1 LQPLVREFSGCQLYT
16 KDKINLSFLD
26 KISIQGARVHNLKN
40 IDIDIPRDK
49 FVVITGISG
58 SGKSSLAFDTIYAE
72 GQRRFVETLSAYA
85 RQFIGGIE
93 RPDVDKIEGLSPS
106 ISIEQKTISHN
117 PRSTVGTV
125 TEIYDFLRLLYSK
138 CGTQHCTNCGQPV
151 QRQSVQQIIDH
162 IRENLDTKRINI
174 LAPVVKGRKGHY
186 RELFE
191 QIEKD
196 GFTKVRVDKVIKDIT
211 PKMKLDRYKIHDI
224 EIVVDRIMVTKA
236 TSLRLTDSVETALR
250 FGGGIV
256 IITESDSDGSKDKL
270 FSEKLACPTCG
281 IGFDEPAPNSFSFN
295 SPYGWCP
302 DCLGLGARKELD
314 ERLIITDYDLSIAE
328 GAIAPLGKPRSNWTF
343 TVLKQLIE
351 SWGYDFDTPLS
362 KLSKDELEI
371 IMNGDSQKRNYK
383 YVDSRGIQREYSHKF
398 QGVKK
403 IILDYYRNQTSEYI
417 SNWAESFM
425 TSNTCDTCK
434 GGKLKASSLAVLVDS
449 TEGKKNIYEVS
460 LLSIRKARDYFDT
473 LILNERQQIIAKQ
486 ILKEIKM
493 RLEFM
498 LNVGLDYLSLDR
510 NARTL
515 SGGEA
520 QRIKLA
526 TQIGSQLRGVLYIL
540 DEPSIGLHQRDNE
553 LLIKSLKNLRDIG
566 NTVIVV
572 EHDKQM
578 MEEADFVVDL
588 GPGAGEHGGKIVA
601 FGKPGSLNG
610 NSLTSLYIS
619 GKKSIEV
626 PQKRRIGNGQSLVLK
641 GASGNNLK
649 KVNLTVPLGKFICIT
664 GVSGS
669 GKSSLINETLYR
681 VLSRKFFKTPEPPLP
696 YEKIEG
702 LKNVNKVIEV
712 DQSPIGRTPRSNP
725 ATYTGLFTF
734 IRDLFATLPE
744 AKIRGYKVGRFSFN
758 VKGGRCEACE
768 GGGQKKIEMN
778 FLPDVYVTCDV
789 CRGKRYNRE
798 TLEVRYK
805 GKNISDVLEMTVEEA
820 VGFFEAIP
828 SLKRK
833 LQTLYDVGLGYIRL
847 GQSAVTLSGGE
858 AQRVKLSTELS
869 KIQTGKTIYILDEPT
884 TGLHFEDISMLL
896 KVLNQLV
903 DKGNS
908 VIVIEHNLDVIKTAD
923 WVIDL
928 GPEGGEAGGKIIAE
942 GTPEDIVK
950 NYMKQSVTAKF
961 LKPELK

>member
-1 LQPLVREFSGCQLYT
+1 M
-16 KDKINLSFLD
+16 SFLD

-40 IDIDIPRDK
+40 IDIDIPRDR

-162 IRENLDTKRINI
+162 IRDNLDTKRINI

-314 ERLIITDYDLSIAE
+314 ERLIITDYELSIAE
-328 GAIAPLGKPRSNWTF
+328 GAIAPLGKPRTNWTF

-351 SWGYDFDTPLS
+351 SWGYDFDTPLK
-362 KLSKDELEI
+362 KLTKDELEI

-434 GGKLKASSLAVLVDS
+434 GGKLKASSLSVLVDS
-449 TEGKKNIYEVS
+449 TAGKKNIYEVS
-460 LLSIRKARDYFDT
+460 LLSIKKARDYFDT

-553 LLIKSLKNLRDIG
+553 LLIRSLKNLRDIG

-601 FGKPGSLNG
+601 FGEPGSLNG

-626 PQKRRIGNGQSLVLK
+626 PKKRRIGNGQSLVLK

-649 KVNLTVPLGKFICIT
+649 KVNLKVPLGKFICIT

-696 YEKIEG
+696 YDTIEG

-820 VGFFEAIP
+820 VSFFDAIP

-928 GPEGGEAGGKIIAE
+928 GPEGGDAGGKIIAE

-950 NYMKQSVTAKF
+950 NYLKQSVTAKF

>member
-1 LQPLVREFSGCQLYT
+1 L
-16 KDKINLSFLD
+16 LD

-40 IDIDIPRDK
+40 IDLEIPRNK

-125 TEIYDFLRLLYSK
+125 TEIYDYLRLLFAK
-138 CGTQHCTNCGQPV
+138 CGTQHCTNCGEPV
-151 QRQSVQQIIDH
+151 ARQTIQQIIEH
-162 IRENLDTKRINI
+162 IKENHDGMRINI
-174 LAPVVKGRKGHY
+174 LSPVIKGRKGHY

-191 QIEKD
+191 EIEKD
-196 GFTKVRVDKVIKDIT
+196 GFTKVRVDKQIMEIV

-236 TSLRLTDSVETALR
+236 TSLRLTESIETALR

-256 IITESDSDGSKDKL
+256 IINESDNGSSNDKL
-270 FSEKLACPTCG
+270 FSEKLACPNCG

-302 DCLGLGARKELD
+302 ECLGLGARKELD
-314 ERLIITDYDLSIAE
+314 DRLIITDFDLTINE
-328 GAIAPLGKPRSNWTF
+328 GGIAPLGKPRSNWTF
-343 TVLKQLIE
+343 SVLRQLIE
-351 SWGYDFDTPLS
+351 SWGYDFDSPLK
-362 KLSKDELEI
+362 KLTKEQMDI
-371 IMNGDSQKRNYK
+371 ILNGDNEKRDYK
-383 YVDSRGIQREYSHKF
+383 YVDSRGIQRQYSHRF
-398 QGVKK
+398 AGVKK

-425 TSNTCDTCK
+425 TSNICDNCK
-434 GGKLKASSLAVLVDS
+434 GGKLKQTSLAVLIDS
-449 TEGKKNIYEVS
+449 RSGKKNIFDIS
-460 LLSIRKARDYFDT
+460 QLSINKAITFFDE
-473 LILNERQQIIAKQ
+473 LQLNERQQIIARQ

-493 RLEFM
+493 RLEFL
-498 LNVGLDYLSLDR
+498 LNVGLDYLALDR

-540 DEPSIGLHQRDNE
+540 DEPSIGLHQKDNA
-553 LLIKSLKNLRDIG
+553 LLIQSLKNLRNIG

-578 MEEADFVVDL
+578 MCEADYLVDL
-588 GPGAGEHGGKIVA
+588 GPGAGEHGGNVVA
-601 FGKPGSLNG
+601 YGKPQGLNG
-610 NSLTSLYIS
+610 DSITSLYLT
-619 GKKSIEV
+619 GKKAIDV
-626 PQKRRIGNGQSLVLK
+626 PKKRRKGNGKKLQLK

-649 KVNLTVPLGKFICIT
+649 NVNLEIPLGKFICVT

-696 YEKIEG
+696 YESIEG
-702 LKNVNKVIEV
+702 LKNINKVIEV

-734 IRDLFATLPE
+734 IRDLFASLPE

-768 GGGQKKIEMN
+768 GGGLKRIEMN
-778 FLPDVYVTCDV
+778 FLPDVYVTCEV

-828 SLKRK
+828 PLKRK

-869 KIQTGKTIYILDEPT
+869 KVQTGKTIYILDEPT
-884 TGLHFEDISMLL
+884 TGLHFEDIKMLL
-896 KVLNQLV
+896 KVLNQLA
-903 DKGNS
+903 DKGNT

-923 WVIDL
+923 WIIDL
-928 GPEGGEAGGKIIAE
+928 GPKGGDAGGKIISE
-942 GTPEDIVK
+942 GTPEELIK
-950 NYMKQSVTAKF
+950 KYIGTSQTAKY
-961 LKPELK
+961 LKPELKL

>member
-1 LQPLVREFSGCQLYT
+1 M
-16 KDKINLSFLD
+16 SFLD

-40 IDIDIPRDK
+40 IDLEIPRNN

-125 TEIYDFLRLLYSK
+125 TEIYDFLRLLFAK
-138 CGTQHCTNCGQPV
+138 CGTQHCTNCGLPV
-151 QRQSVQQIIDH
+151 ERQSIQQIINH
-162 IRENLDTKRINI
+162 IQKYHDCKRINI
-174 LAPVVKGRKGHY
+174 LAPIIKGRKGHY

-196 GFTKVRVDKVIKDIT
+196 GFTKVRIDKEIREIV

-224 EIVVDRIMVTKA
+224 EIVIDRLMVTKA
-236 TSLRLTDSVETALR
+236 TSLRLNESVETALR

-256 IITESDSDGSKDKL
+256 IINESDDSNSTDKL
-270 FSEKLACPTCG
+270 FSEKLACPSCG

-302 DCLGLGARKELD
+302 DCVGLGARKELD
-314 ERLIITDYDLSIAE
+314 ERLIIPDYDITINE
-328 GAIAPLGKPRSNWTF
+328 GAIAPLGKPRGNWTF
-343 TVLKQLIE
+343 SVLRQLIE
-351 SWGYDFDTPLS
+351 SWKSDFDTPLKKFS
-362 KLSKDELEI
+362 KEQLNI
-371 IMNGDSQKRNYK
+371 IINGDSAKRDYK
-383 YVDSRGIQREYSHKF
+383 YIDSRGVERQYAHRFPGIKR
-398 QGVKK
+398 

-417 SNWAESFM
+417 ANWAESFM
-425 TSNTCDTCK
+425 TSNKCETCK
-434 GGKLKASSLAVLVDS
+434 GGKLKQTSLNVLIDS
-449 TEGKKNIYEVS
+449 TEGNKNIFDIS
-460 LLSIRKARDYFDT
+460 QLSITEARNFFDK
-473 LILNERQQIIAKQ
+473 LRLNERQQAIARQ

-498 LNVGLDYLSLDR
+498 LNVGLDYLTLDR

-540 DEPSIGLHQRDNE
+540 DEPSIGLHQRDNA
-553 LLIKSLKNLRDIG
+553 LLIHSLKNLRDIG

-578 MEEADFVVDL
+578 MEEADYIVDL
-588 GPGAGEHGGKIVA
+588 GPGAGEHGGKVVA
-601 FGKPGSLNG
+601 FGKPHSING
-610 NSLTSLYIS
+610 DSVTSLYIS
-619 GKKSIEV
+619 GKKVIEV
-626 PQKRRIGNGQSLVLK
+626 PKKRRAGNGRLLTLK

-649 KVNLTVPLGKFICIT
+649 SVDLKIPLGKFICIT

-681 VLSRKFFKTPEPPLP
+681 VLSRKFFKTPGPPLP
-696 YEKIEG
+696 YNSIEG

-734 IRDLFATLPE
+734 IRDLFASLPE

-768 GGGQKKIEMN
+768 GGGLKRIEMN

-805 GKNISDVLEMTVEEA
+805 GKNISEVLEMTVEEA
-820 VGFFEAIP
+820 VEFFGAIP

-884 TGLHFEDISMLL
+884 TGLHFEDIRMLL
-896 KVLNQLV
+896 KVLNQLA
-903 DKGNS
+903 DKGNT

-923 WVIDL
+923 WIIDL
-928 GPEGGEAGGKIIAE
+928 GPEGGNAGGEIIAE
-942 GTPEDIVK
+942 GTPEEIVK
-950 NYMKQSVTAKF
+950 NYFNTSHTAKF
-961 LKPELK
+961 LKKELKPHP

>member
-1 LQPLVREFSGCQLYT
+1 M
-16 KDKINLSFLD
+16 SFLD

-40 IDIDIPRDK
+40 IDLNIPRDQ

-125 TEIYDFLRLLYSK
+125 TEIYDFLRLLYAK
-138 CGTQHCTNCGQPV
+138 CGTQHCTNCGEPV

-162 IRENLDTKRINI
+162 IRNNLDTKRINI
-174 LAPVVKGRKGHY
+174 LAPIVKGRKGHY

-196 GFTKVRVDKVIKDIT
+196 GFTKVRVDKKIMDIE

-236 TSLRLTDSVETALR
+236 TSLRLTDSIETALR

-256 IITESDSDGSKDKL
+256 IITESDSDGSSDML
-270 FSEKLACPTCG
+270 FSEKLACPSCG

-302 DCLGLGARKELD
+302 DCMGLGARKELD
-314 ERLIITDYDLSIAE
+314 ERLIITDHDLSISE
-328 GAIAPLGKPRSNWTF
+328 GAIAPLGKPRTNWTF

-351 SWGYDFDTPLS
+351 SWKLDFDTPLKKFS
-362 KLSKDELEI
+362 KEQLNI

-434 GGKLKASSLAVLVDS
+434 GGKLKPSSLAVLIES
-449 TEGKKNIYEVS
+449 AGGKKNIFEVS
-460 LLSIRKARDYFDT
+460 LLSIRRAREFFDT
-473 LILNERQQIIAKQ
+473 LLLNDRQEIIAKQ

-493 RLEFM
+493 RLEFL
-498 LNVGLDYLSLDR
+498 LNVGLDYLTLDR

-578 MEEADFVVDL
+578 MEEADFLVDL

-601 FGKPGSLNG
+601 FGKPGTLNG

-619 GKKSIEV
+619 GKKNIEV
-626 PQKRRIGNGQSLVLK
+626 PKKRRVGNGQKLVLK
-641 GASGNNLK
+641 GAKGNNLK
-649 KVNLTVPLGKFICIT
+649 NVDLTLPLGKFICIT

-681 VLSRKFFKTPEPPLP
+681 VLSRKFFKTPEPPLV
-696 YEKIEG
+696 YDTIEG

-768 GGGQKKIEMN
+768 GGGLKKIEMN

-820 VGFFEAIP
+820 VAFFDAIP

-903 DKGNS
+903 DKGNT

-923 WVIDL
+923 WIIDL
-928 GPEGGEAGGKIIAE
+928 GPEGGDAGGKIIAE

-950 NYMKQSVTAKF
+950 KYIDKSVTAKF

>member
-1 LQPLVREFSGCQLYT
+1 M
-16 KDKINLSFLD
+16 SFLD

-72 GQRRFVETLSAYA
+72 GQRRFVETLSSYA

-125 TEIYDFLRLLYSK
+125 TEIYDFLRLLFSK
-138 CGTQHCTNCGQPV
+138 CGTQHCTNCGSAV
-151 QRQSVQQIIDH
+151 QRQSIQQIINH
-162 IRENLDTKRINI
+162 IHENHDTKRINI
-174 LAPVVKGRKGHY
+174 LAPIVKGRKGHY

-196 GFTKVRVDKVIKDIT
+196 GFTKVRVDKQIKDIT

-236 TSLRLTDSVETALR
+236 TSLRLTDSIETALR

-256 IITESDSDGSKDKL
+256 IVTESDSDGSIDKL

-314 ERLIITDYDLSIAE
+314 DRLLITDYDLTIAE
-328 GAIAPLGKPRSNWTF
+328 GAIAPLGKPRTNWTF

-351 SWGYDFDTPLS
+351 SWGYDFDTPLKKIS
-362 KLSKDELEI
+362 QEQLNI
-371 IMNGDSQKRNYK
+371 IINGDDQKRDYK

-417 SNWAESFM
+417 SNWAEGFM

-434 GGKLKASSLAVLVDS
+434 GGKLKQSSLSVLVDS
-449 TEGKKNIYEVS
+449 TEGKKNIYQVS
-460 LLSIRKARDYFDT
+460 LLSIKKARDYFDT
-473 LILNERQQIIAKQ
+473 LILNERQEIIAKQ

-498 LNVGLDYLSLDR
+498 LNVGLHYLSLDR

-540 DEPSIGLHQRDNE
+540 DEPSIGLHQRDNA

-588 GPGAGEHGGKIVA
+588 GPGAGEHGGQIVA

-610 NSLTSLYIS
+610 SSLTSLYIS
-619 GKKSIEV
+619 GKKNIEV
-626 PQKRRIGNGQSLVLK
+626 PKKRRIGNGHKLVLK

-649 KVNLTVPLGKFICIT
+649 KVNLEVPLGKFICIT

-681 VLSRKFFKTPEPPLP
+681 VLSRKFFKSPEPPLP
-696 YEKIEG
+696 YDTIEG

-734 IRDLFATLPE
+734 IRDLFSTLPE

-820 VGFFEAIP
+820 VAFFEAIP

-833 LQTLYDVGLGYIRL
+833 LQTLFDVGLGYIRL

-923 WVIDL
+923 WIIDL
-928 GPEGGEAGGKIIAE
+928 GPEGGDAGGKIIAE
-942 GTPEDIVK
+942 GTPEDLVK
-950 NYMKQSVTAKF
+950 NNMKNSITAKF
-961 LKPELK
+961 LKPELT

>member
-1 LQPLVREFSGCQLYT
+1 
-16 KDKINLSFLD
+16 LSFLE
-26 KISIQGARVHNLKN
+26 KITIQGARVHNLKN
-40 IDIDIPRDK
+40 IDLDIPRGK

-125 TEIYDFLRLLYSK
+125 TEIYDFLRLLFAK
-138 CGTQHCTNCGQPV
+138 CGTQYCTSCGNPV
-151 QRQSVQQIIDH
+151 ERQTVQQIINH
-162 IRENLDTKRINI
+162 IRENLDSKRINI

-196 GFTKVRVDKVIKDIT
+196 GFTKVRVDKQIKEII

-224 EIVVDRIMVTKA
+224 EIVIDRIMVTKA
-236 TSLRLTDSVETALR
+236 TSIRLTDSIETALR

-256 IITESDSDGSKDKL
+256 IITESDTDGTGDRL
-270 FSEKLACPTCG
+270 FSEKLACASCG

-302 DCLGLGARKELD
+302 NCLGLGARKELD
-314 ERLIITDYDLSIAE
+314 QRLIITDYDLTIAQS
-328 GAIAPLGKPRSNWTF
+328 GIAPLGKPRSNWTF
-343 TVLKQLIE
+343 SVLKQLVE
-351 SWGYDFDTPLS
+351 SWGYDFDTPLKKFS
-362 KLSKDELEI
+362 KEQIDI
-371 IMNGDSQKRNYK
+371 IMNGDSQKRDYK
-383 YVDSRGIQREYSHKF
+383 YVDSRGIEREYSHRF
-398 QGVKK
+398 AGVKK

-425 TSNTCDTCK
+425 TSNTCDTCN
-434 GGKLKASSLAVLVDS
+434 GGKLKLSSLAVKLETQS
-449 TEGKKNIYEVS
+449 GLKNIFDIS
-460 LLSIRKARDYFDT
+460 RLSIKKAFSFFEG
-473 LILNERQQIIAKQ
+473 LVLNERQQIIAKQ
-486 ILKEIKM
+486 ILKEIQM

-498 LNVGLDYLSLDR
+498 LNVGLDYLTLDR

-515 SGGEA
+515 SGGEG

-578 MEEADFVVDL
+578 MDEADFIVDL

-601 FGKPGSLNG
+601 YGPPGSLNG
-610 NSLTSLYIS
+610 DSITSLYMS
-619 GKKSIEV
+619 GKKVIEV
-626 PQKRRIGNGQSLVLK
+626 PKKRRIGSGGKLVLK

-649 KVNLTVPLGKFICIT
+649 NIVLEVPLGKFICVT

-681 VLSRKFFKTPEPPLP
+681 VLSRKFFKSPEPPLP
-696 YEKIEG
+696 YDTIEG
-702 LKNVNKVIEV
+702 LKNINKVIEV

-734 IRDLFATLPE
+734 IRDLFASLPE

-768 GGGQKKIEMN
+768 GGGLKKIEMN

-798 TLEVRYK
+798 TLEVRFK
-805 GKNISDVLEMTVEEA
+805 GRNISDVLEMTVEEA
-820 VGFFEAIP
+820 VQFFDAIP

-833 LQTLYDVGLGYIRL
+833 LQTLFDVGMGYIRL

-884 TGLHFEDISMLL
+884 TGLHFEDIRMLL
-896 KVLNQLV
+896 KVLNQLA
-903 DKGNS
+903 DKGNT

-923 WVIDL
+923 WIIDL
-928 GPEGGEAGGKIIAE
+928 GPEGGDAGGKILAE

-950 NYMKQSVTAKF
+950 HHIKTSETARD

>member
-1 LQPLVREFSGCQLYT
+1 M
-16 KDKINLSFLD
+16 SFLD

-40 IDIDIPRDK
+40 VDLDIPRDQ

-125 TEIYDFLRLLYSK
+125 TEIYDFLRLLFAK

-151 QRQSVQQIIDH
+151 QRQTIQQIINH
-162 IRENLDTKRINI
+162 IRENLDTIRINI

-196 GFTKVRVDKVIKDIT
+196 GFTKVRVDKQIKEIT

-224 EIVVDRIMVTKA
+224 EIVIDRIMVTKA
-236 TSLRLTDSVETALR
+236 TSLRLTDSIETALR

-256 IITESDSDGSKDKL
+256 IVTESDNDGSKDLL

-314 ERLIITDYDLSIAE
+314 DRLLITDYDLTISE
-328 GAIAPLGKPRSNWTF
+328 GAIAPLGKPRTNWTF

-351 SWGYDFDTPLS
+351 SWGYDFDTPMKKFS
-362 KLSKDELEI
+362 KEQMEI
-371 IMNGDSQKRNYK
+371 ILNGDKEKRDYK

-425 TSNTCDTCK
+425 TSNTCETCK
-434 GGKLKASSLAVLVDS
+434 GGKLKPSSLAVLVDS
-449 TEGKKNIYEVS
+449 TEGKKNIYDIS
-460 LLSIRKARDYFDT
+460 LLSIKKTRAFFDT
-473 LILNERQQIIAKQ
+473 LVLNERQLIIATQ

-515 SGGEA
+515 SGGEG

-553 LLIKSLKNLRDIG
+553 LLISSLKNLRDIG

-578 MEEADFVVDL
+578 MEEADFLVDL

-601 FGKPGSLNG
+601 HGKPSSLSGS
-610 NSLTSLYIS
+610 SITSLYLS
-619 GKKSIEV
+619 GKKNIDV
-626 PQKRRIGNGQSLVLK
+626 PAKRRIGNGQSLKLK

-649 KVNLTVPLGKFICIT
+649 KVDLEIPLGKFICIT

-696 YEKIEG
+696 YDTIEG

-768 GGGQKKIEMN
+768 GGGLKKIEMN

-820 VGFFEAIP
+820 VTFFEAIP
-828 SLKRK
+828 SLRRK
-833 LQTLYDVGLGYIRL
+833 LQTLFDVGLGYIRL

-923 WVIDL
+923 WIIDL
-928 GPEGGEAGGKIIAE
+928 GPEGGEAGGRIIAE

-950 NYMKQSVTAKF
+950 KYIKVSETAKY

>member
-1 LQPLVREFSGCQLYT
+1 M
-16 KDKINLSFLD
+16 SFLE

-40 IDIDIPRDK
+40 IDLEIPRNN

-125 TEIYDFLRLLYSK
+125 TEIYDFMRLLFAR
-138 CGTQHCTNCGQPV
+138 CGVQHCTNCGSTV
-151 QRQSVQQIIDH
+151 QRQTIGQIIEH
-162 IRENLDTKRINI
+162 IRENLDGKRINI

-191 QIEKD
+191 EIEKD
-196 GFTKVRVDKVIKDIT
+196 GFTRVRVDKQIKEIV

-236 TSLRLTDSVETALR
+236 TSVRLTESIETALR

-256 IITESDSDGSKDKL
+256 IISENDNDASTDRL
-270 FSEKLACPTCG
+270 FSEKLACPKCG

-302 DCLGLGARKELD
+302 DCVGLGARKELD
-314 ERLIITDYDLSIAE
+314 ERLIITDYDLNINE

-343 TVLKQLIE
+343 SVLRQLIE
-351 SWGYDFDTPLS
+351 AWGYDFDTSLK
-362 KLSKDELEI
+362 KLSKDELNI
-371 IMNGDSQKRNYK
+371 IMNGDKEKREYK

-398 QGVKK
+398 AGVKK

-417 SNWAESFM
+417 ANWAESFM
-425 TSNTCDTCK
+425 TSNTCDTCG
-434 GGKLKASSLAVLVDS
+434 GGKLKPSSLAVFIDS
-449 TEGKKNIYEVS
+449 KSGKKNIFDIS
-460 LLSIRKARDYFDT
+460 QLSIKKARSFFDE
-473 LILNERQQIIAKQ
+473 LVLNERQQIIAKQ

-493 RLEFM
+493 RLDFL
-498 LNVGLDYLSLDR
+498 LNVGLDYLTLDR

-540 DEPSIGLHQRDNE
+540 DEPSIGLHQRDNA
-553 LLIKSLKNLRDIG
+553 LLIESLKNLRNIG

-578 MEEADFVVDL
+578 MEEADYIVDL

-601 FGKPGSLNG
+601 YGKPTSING
-610 NSLTSLYIS
+610 DSVTALYIS
-619 GKKSIEV
+619 GKKVIDV
-626 PQKRRIGNGQSLVLK
+626 PKKRRIGNGQKLVLK
-641 GASGNNLK
+641 GAGGNNLK
-649 KVNLTVPLGKFICIT
+649 KVNLEIPLGKFICVT

-681 VLSRKFFKTPEPPLP
+681 VLSRKFYKTPEPPLP
-696 YEKIEG
+696 FDSVEG

-768 GGGQKKIEMN
+768 GGGLKRIEMN

-820 VGFFEAIP
+820 VAFFEAIP

-884 TGLHFEDISMLL
+884 TGLHFEDIRMLL
-896 KVLNQLV
+896 KVLNQLA
-903 DKGNS
+903 DKGNT

-923 WVIDL
+923 WIIDL
-928 GPEGGEAGGKIIAE
+928 GPEGGEAGGRIIAQ
-942 GTPEDIVK
+942 GTPEDFVK
-950 NYMKQSVTAKF
+950 KFVDVSQTAQF

>member
-1 LQPLVREFSGCQLYT
+1 M
-16 KDKINLSFLD
+16 SFLE
-26 KISIQGARVHNLKN
+26 KIVIQGARVHNLKN
-40 IDIDIPRDK
+40 IDLEIPRNK

-125 TEIYDFLRLLYSK
+125 TEIYDFLRLLFAK
-138 CGTQHCTNCGQPV
+138 CGTQHCTNCDKPV
-151 QRQSVQQIIDH
+151 QRQTVEQMMNH
-162 IRENLDTKRINI
+162 IKENLDGKRINI
-174 LAPVVKGRKGHY
+174 LSPVVKGRKGHY

-196 GFTKVRVDKVIKDIT
+196 GFTKVRVDGEIKDIV
-211 PKMKLDRYKIHDI
+211 PAMKVDRYKIHDI
-224 EIVVDRIMVTKA
+224 EIVIDRLIVTKA
-236 TSLRLTDSVETALR
+236 TALRLSESIETALR

-256 IITESDSDGSKDKL
+256 IVNNADAENGKKISAKNAKDSDKEPLDRL
-270 FSEKLACPTCG
+270 FSEKLACPDCG
-281 IGFDEPAPNSFSFN
+281 ISFDEPAPNSFSFN

-302 DCLGLGARKELD
+302 DCMGLGARKELND
-314 ERLIITDYDLSIAE
+314 DLILPDHDLTINE
-328 GAIAPLGKPRSNWTF
+328 GGIAPLGKPRTNWTF
-343 TVLKQLIE
+343 TVIKQLIE
-351 SWGYDFDTPLS
+351 SWGYDYDTPLKKFS
-362 KLSKDELEI
+362 AEHIDV
-371 IMNGDSQKRNYK
+371 IMNGDKQKRDFSYI
-383 YVDSRGIQREYSHKF
+383 DSRGVRRNYSHKF
-398 QGVKK
+398 IGVKK
-403 IILDYYRNQTSEYI
+403 VILDYYRNQTSEYI
-417 SNWAESFM
+417 ANWAEGFM
-425 TSNTCDTCK
+425 TSNVCETCN
-434 GGKLKASSLAVLVDS
+434 GGKLKQTSLAVKINSVDG
-449 TEGKKNIYEVS
+449 EKNIFDIS
-460 LLSIRKARDYFDT
+460 QQSISDARKFFDGLT
-473 LILNERQQIIAKQ
+473 LNERQEIIAKQ

-498 LNVGLDYLSLDR
+498 LNVGLDYLTLDR
-510 NARTL
+510 SARTL

-553 LLIKSLKNLRDIG
+553 LLIKSLKNLRNIG

-572 EHDKQM
+572 EHDRQM
-578 MEEADFVVDL
+578 MEEADYIVDL
-588 GPGAGEHGGKIVA
+588 GPGAGEHGGEIVSY
-601 FGKPGSLNG
+601 GPPGSLNG
-610 NSLTSLYIS
+610 NSITSLYIS
-619 GKKSIEV
+619 GKKRIEI
-626 PQKRRIGNGQSLVLK
+626 PKKRRAGNGQSLVLK
-641 GASGNNLK
+641 GAKGNNLK
-649 KVNLTVPLGKFICIT
+649 NVTLEIPLGKFICIT

-681 VLSRKFFKTPEPPLP
+681 LLSRKFYKTPEAPLP
-696 YEKIEG
+696 YESIEG

-768 GGGQKKIEMN
+768 GAGLKRIEMN

-798 TLEVRYK
+798 TLEVRFK

-820 VGFFEAIP
+820 VKFFDAVP
-828 SLKRK
+828 KLKRK
-833 LQTLYDVGLGYIRL
+833 LETLFNVGLGYIRL

-884 TGLHFEDISMLL
+884 TGLHFEDINMLL
-896 KVLNQLV
+896 KVLSQLA
-903 DKGNS
+903 DKGNT

-923 WVIDL
+923 WIIDL
-928 GPEGGEAGGKIIAE
+928 GPEGGNGGGRIIAK
-942 GTPEDIVK
+942 GTPEEIVK
-950 NYMKQSVTAKF
+950 KYADKSATAKF